1 MATITLTQSRLRQA
15 IASRTTGN
23 KAYEINNN
31 NNNMFKPAELLLK
44 LKFQFTELCLE
55 SVLYICVA

>member
-23 KAYEINNN
+23 KAHEI